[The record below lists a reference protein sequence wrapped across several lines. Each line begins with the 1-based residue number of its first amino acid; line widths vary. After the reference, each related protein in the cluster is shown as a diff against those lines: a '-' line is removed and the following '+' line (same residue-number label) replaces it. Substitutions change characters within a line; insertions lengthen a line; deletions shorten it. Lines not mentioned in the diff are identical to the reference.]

1 MFMIW
6 YRDACTL
13 TSHNSGL
20 IHQYKQYQIYL
31 IFISDTC
38 QNAPGYISGFC
49 TISYFAC
56 LSLLSKA
63 IGFWLKREIKRTK
76 TRYSNLSKTR
86 IATDKCAG
94 NSVP

>member
-38 QNAPGYISGFC
+38 RNAPGYISGFFRV
-49 TISYFAC
+49 SAR
-56 LSLLSKA
+56 LA
-63 IGFWLKREIKRTK
+63 ILPVSPYLVRRLDSG
-76 TRYSNLSKTR
+76 
-86 IATDKCAG
+86 
-94 NSVP
+94 

>member
-86 IATDKCAG
+86 IATDKRAG